1 MTDSSRLDSHS
12 LLKTQQSKESSSAF
26 KLKFTW
32 LQKAFGLATLFGI
45 LSAVGGVSRLARAE
59 DIVVPRADIEA
70 LLAKTGRLETMK
82 AWNVTFSFWE
92 LKDGQR
98 VRLDYGSRYE
108 DTNKN
113 SKIDGSDEGFFNPA
127 STVKT
132 AIATLV
138 LEELKKNAI
147 KLSDSYRA
155 AGMEWTTFESD
166 LQMMQ
171 VLSDNEATNRLLL
184 FLGFDL
190 LHSRMNQLGF
200 HEYTVER
207 LMLGKGTLIESPPY
221 EVKTDGKLIQRPR
234 RPVTVTSRCEEA
246 PGKSGNCASQA
257 DLLNILLLLA
267 HPTAKNGFDIRESD
281 RFWLLNIMSKTPKSL
296 GYDYPDDWNR
306 FLQSRQEDLVGQ
318 HGRLISKGGVAL
330 WSKTWTDTSLILSD
344 DGRRIAVSITVF
356 PPEDVTQKVAFPFMA
371 DLALALKTFAKNY

>member
-1 MTDSSRLDSHS
+1 
-12 LLKTQQSKESSSAF
+12 
-26 KLKFTW
+26 
-32 LQKAFGLATLFGI
+32 
-45 LSAVGGVSRLARAE
+45 
-59 DIVVPRADIEA
+59 
-70 LLAKTGRLETMK
+70 
-82 AWNVTFSFWE
+82 
-92 LKDGQR
+92 
-98 VRLDYGSRYE
+98 
-108 DTNKN
+108 
-113 SKIDGSDEGFFNPA
+113 
-127 STVKT
+127 
-132 AIATLV
+132 
-138 LEELKKNAI
+138 
-147 KLSDSYRA
+147 
-155 AGMEWTTFESD
+155 
-166 LQMMQ
+166 
-171 VLSDNEATNRLLL
+171 
-184 FLGFDL
+184 
-190 LHSRMNQLGF
+190 MNQLGF

-246 PGKSGNCASQA
+246 PGKSGNCSSQA

-356 PPEDVTQKVAFPFMA
+356 PTEDVTQKVAFPFMA